1 MSDRRPMVPLQRGDQ
16 MSQLTRQEIRAKQ
29 DRSVPW
35 VSPHHGDGGWH
46 TTPGM
51 QDADVAERLIPL
63 RDRITVKLFP
73 EPEVVRPSLIVR
85 PDSAVATNPETRRG
99 VILRVGPGRWIDGEF
114 IRTEVKP
121 GMEVSIG
128 PHDDWNSLHAGFGDE
143 VVICQEADIRVIHGK
158 VDSIGTKEDQD
169 QKLRAARPAVSDR
182 RPLARKKRPVA
193 RERQRHAGRK
203 G

>member
-1 MSDRRPMVPLQRGDQ
+1 
-16 MSQLTRQEIRAKQ
+16 MSQLSREQIRKQ
-29 DRSVPW
+29 DNRSVPW

-46 TTPGM
+46 TTPGT
-51 QDADVAERLIPL
+51 QDPDIVERLIPL
-63 RDRITVKLFP
+63 RDRITVRLFP
-73 EPEVVRPSLIVR
+73 EVQAVRPSLIVR

-114 IRTEVKP
+114 IPTQVKP

-158 VDSIGTKEDQD
+158 TDSSRKKEDQD
-169 QKLRAARPAVSDR
+169 KELRAPRPAVSHSGPKPR
-182 RPLARKKRPVA
+182 TQRPIASV
-193 RERQRHAGRK
+193 RQRIASRESQSTR
-203 G
+203 